1 MTVGSEP
8 NDLLKCSVNSI
19 SYNFVTRVG
28 HLYMADDNCCDMA
41 GCIKLFTSI
50 DRHCRRIDTFAGVVP
65 DVVYMCP
72 LGSWGA
78 YVYNGPRLVRE

>member
-1 MTVGSEP
+1 MTVIGKP

-41 GCIKLFTSI
+41 GCIKLFTSV
-50 DRHCRRIDTFAGVVP
+50 DPKCRRIDTFAGYVP
-65 DVVYMCP
+65 DVVYIRP
-72 LGSWGA
+72 AGKWNA